1 LRLYEANLTVNRPDI
16 TQFKGKIKFSLKL
29 EILISFIMDYYA
41 NIEGGKNLTFFHNHK
56 AEQRPRD
63 KKRFEKQKQE
73 ALQLDQTGL
82 NNIKYRIDKL
92 NEIKINNLSCLV
104 VDVELSCN
112 KQDTHWCSMSYQ
124 FLND

>member
-82 NNIKYRIDKL
+82 NNI
-92 NEIKINNLSCLV
+92 LSIF
-104 VDVELSCN
+104 E
-112 KQDTHWCSMSYQ
+112 
-124 FLND
+124 